1 MFCYEN
7 GLTYPIYVSGEKFSD
22 CMHLLSIFD
31 ENKSQYVYLKDF
43 NRFMFNKAKN
53 KNKKHF
59 CKCCLQC
66 FSSER
71 ILTEHK
77 ENSLVINSKQNVKLG
92 TGSFSFKNY
101 SKQLS
106 PPFKIYTDFECI
118 LSATPSKGVKNGS
131 YSEKYQDHIPCNF
144 AFKVACVDNK
154 FSKDVILYKG
164 KNAAYKFI
172 EAVLKEYKY
181 CRKAITKTL

>member
-7 GLTYPIYVSGEKFSD
+7 GLTYPIYVTGEKFSD

-144 AFKVACVDNK
+144 AFKVACFDNK
-154 FSKDVILYKG
+154 LVKMLFFTKEKMLLTNLLKQSLKSINIAG
-164 KNAAYKFI
+164 K
-172 EAVLKEYKY
+172 
-181 CRKAITKTL
+181 R